1 MGNKIEKRDS
11 DRDCNIQID
20 RKGKVYVF
28 EREREREREKERKKD
43 RDSERKGERSLKRTI
58 STMDFPDCDYIFC
71 HESYFA

>member
-1 MGNKIEKRDS
+1 MTVTEIAIFRLIERVKYMCLR
-11 DRDCNIQID
+11 
-20 RKGKVYVF
+20 
-28 EREREREREKERKKD
+28 EREREREKEREKERKKD